1 MQEQD
6 IQEEKKIVTVELV
19 PIEGG
24 VGLMLTGEH
33 VIEFHKVWN
42 TMIIK
47 AKLEGVEELISS
59 CRIADKNILAV
70 AIQDHINSNKPD
82 EHWELV

>member
-47 AKLEGVEELISS
+47 AKIEGIEELINS
-59 CRIADKNILAV
+59 CRMVDKNVLAD
-70 AIQDHINSNKPD
+70 AIQKHIDSQKPV
-82 EHWELV
+82 EH